1 MAEEDLLLEARD
13 VVKSFGLNLVLKGV
27 TLTVRKGEVLSL
39 IGGNGA
45 GKSTLMKIIMG
56 IYTADKGSLSICG
69 QRLEGA
75 ITPSRAMKAG
85 VYMVPQEPMIF
96 PHMTV
101 SDNVLMGFRGNKADL
116 KKRLSE
122 VYKEIGCTID
132 LSRLGMTLSIAEQQM
147 VELLRGLMR
156 QSRVLILDEPTSSL
170 TFDEVQTLFKIIGD
184 LKSKG
189 IGIIY
194 ITHRMAEVFEISD
207 TIGIMADGR
216 ITLNGPVSDFTRE
229 MLVNALLP
237 ETKKKE
243 ARERTPIE
251 KKIRKAMPLIE
262 FDHFSGY
269 GFKDIS
275 FKVLEGEIVG
285 IAGVVGAGRT
295 EFATAVFGREKPLG
309 GRVLLDGTDIT
320 GLPTKEVIRLGI
332 NYVPEDRHLN
342 GLFGISPVASNI
354 TSALLNSKLTGK
366 GGFLNQAS
374 ENSIADRYIEDF
386 RIKVTSRFQ
395 EAGSLSG
402 GNQQKVVLAR
412 ALATMPKVVILD
424 EPTRGIDAAAR
435 GDVYGI
441 IYKLREQGIAV
452 ILISSDIDEIIELSD
467 RAVVFCQGRISAQFP
482 RSKINQE
489 NLTAASF
496 GVYKEDNHAA

>member
-27 TLTVRKGEVLSL
+27 TLTVHKGEVLSL

-56 IYTADKGSLSICG
+56 IDTADKGSLSICG

-147 VELLRGLMR
+147 VELLRGLLR

-207 TIGIMADGR
+207 TIGIMPSATHSPWYR
-216 ITLNGPVSDFTRE
+216 
-229 MLVNALLP
+229 
-237 ETKKKE
+237 
-243 ARERTPIE
+243 
-251 KKIRKAMPLIE
+251 PL
-262 FDHFSGY
+262 
-269 GFKDIS
+269 
-275 FKVLEGEIVG
+275 
-285 IAGVVGAGRT
+285 R
-295 EFATAVFGREKPLG
+295 R
-309 GRVLLDGTDIT
+309 
-320 GLPTKEVIRLGI
+320 
-332 NYVPEDRHLN
+332 
-342 GLFGISPVASNI
+342 
-354 TSALLNSKLTGK
+354 SKLST
-366 GGFLNQAS
+366 
-374 ENSIADRYIEDF
+374 
-386 RIKVTSRFQ
+386 
-395 EAGSLSG
+395 
-402 GNQQKVVLAR
+402 
-412 ALATMPKVVILD
+412 P
-424 EPTRGIDAAAR
+424 
-435 GDVYGI
+435 
-441 IYKLREQGIAV
+441 
-452 ILISSDIDEIIELSD
+452 
-467 RAVVFCQGRISAQFP
+467 
-482 RSKINQE
+482 
-489 NLTAASF
+489 
-496 GVYKEDNHAA
+496 